1 MRWLMALRFRGCRAG
16 KGFYVGYGTHIRRG
30 SLQAGDFCYIGNRC
44 HIASQVRMGNWV
56 MVASNVSMVGGDH
69 RFRELGVP
77 SIWAGR
83 DANQPIVIGDD
94 VWIGHGA
101 TILHGVT
108 LGEGA
113 IIAAGALVTRDVP
126 PYAIVGSPPAT
137 VIASRFGEA
146 EAASHARSL
155 QSLREKYH
163 LTKMEAFPH
172 ETNPTESS

>member
-1 MRWLMALRFRGCRAG
+1 MRWLTAVRFRGCQVG

-30 SLQAGDFCYIGNRC
+30 SLQAGDYCYIGNRC

-83 DANQPIVIGDD
+83 DTNAPIVIGDD

-101 TILHGVT
+101 TILHHDVT
-108 LGEGA
+108 LA
-113 IIAAGALVTRDVP
+113 SFAAMTSAAQGRTIVLADEYAALL
-126 PYAIVGSPPAT
+126 G
-137 VIASRFGEA
+137 
-146 EAASHARSL
+146 
-155 QSLREKYH
+155 
-163 LTKMEAFPH
+163 
-172 ETNPTESS
+172 